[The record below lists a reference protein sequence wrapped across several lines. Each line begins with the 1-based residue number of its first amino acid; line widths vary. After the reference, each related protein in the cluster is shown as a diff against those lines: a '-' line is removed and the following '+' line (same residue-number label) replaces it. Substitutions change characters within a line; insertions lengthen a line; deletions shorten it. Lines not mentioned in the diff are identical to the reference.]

1 VLLSPRYHSKSSA
14 SDRRRQPR
22 TLLHKEILVLDAVTT
37 SVKEVL
43 VGDDLSAEGMRV
55 EPHPSISL
63 GDRLH
68 LAFFDDAGAEPLRVD
83 AEATRD
89 DGNLGWLLRFVDL
102 DKEAVRR
109 IQRLMRK
116 LPAIESFGSSAE
128 EAPEGLHLARIE
140 PKSVLG

>member
-1 VLLSPRYHSKSSA
+1 MLISPRYHAKSSA

-22 TLLHKEILVLDAVTT
+22 TLLHKEILVLDALTT

-55 EPHPSISL
+55 EPHPSINL

-68 LAFFDDAGAEPLRVD
+68 LAFFDEAGPDPLRLE
-83 AEATRD
+83 AEAERD
-89 DGNLGWLLRFVDL
+89 DGDLGWLLRFVDL
-102 DKEAVRR
+102 DKETNRR

-116 LPAIESFGSSAE
+116 LPAIETFGSSDD
-128 EAPEGLHLARIE
+128 EAPEGTQLARIE

>member
-1 VLLSPRYHSKSSA
+1 MLLSPRYHAKSSA

-22 TLLHKEILVLDAVTT
+22 TLLHQEILVLDARTT
-37 SVKEVL
+37 SVRDVL
-43 VGDDLSAEGMRV
+43 VGNDLSTEGMRV

-68 LAFFDDAGAEPLRVD
+68 LAFFDDGGPDPLMIE
-83 AEATRD
+83 AEAARD
-89 DGNLGWLLRFVDL
+89 DGNLGWLLRFVNL
-102 DKEAVRR
+102 DKETSRR

-116 LPAIESFGSSAE
+116 LPAVESFGSSAE
-128 EAPEGLHLARIE
+128 EVPEGLEVARIE